1 MSAITDVV
9 DEQLAAYRR
18 RDIDGF
24 LSCYAPEIQICGV
37 DGSVRMD
44 GLEVMRERYG
54 QLFDGS
60 PELAVQIA
68 NRIVIGD
75 HVIDEERITGFHL
88 PGYPTELHSAV
99 VYQLRADKIVRVILV
114 G

>member
-1 MSAITDVV
+1 MSAITKLV
-9 DEQLAAYRR
+9 DEQLEAYRR

-24 LSCYAPEIQICGV
+24 LSCYAPDVQICGV

-44 GLEVMRERYG
+44 GIDVMRERYG
-54 QLFDGS
+54 QLFESS
-60 PELAVQIA
+60 PELAVRIA
-68 NRIVIGD
+68 NRIVVGD
-75 HVIDEERITGFHL
+75 HVIDEERITGFNL

-99 VYQLRADKIVRVILV
+99 VYQLQDNKIVRVILV